1 MTGPKI
7 VGNLIAGLL
16 NPFHHGAKRQASSS
30 VLLLIQQSECTGAT
44 IRGLGFGDFLVH
56 FLERPNVLYEPLVAP
71 YLEQV
76 IELGKVRA
84 GFPSHFAP
92 SLWGGA
98 ALDALHSDG
107 EASNSD
113 SDTVAGAVSGG
124 EPHTAPSNALPSS
137 D

>member
-7 VGNLIAGLL
+7 VSNLIAALL
-16 NPFHHGAKRQASSS
+16 NPFHHGAKSQASSS
-30 VLLLIQQSECTGAT
+30 LLVLIQHSERTGAT
-44 IRGLGFGDFLVH
+44 IRGLRFGDFLDH

-113 SDTVAGAVSGG
+113 SDTLAGAVSGG
-124 EPHTAPSNALPSS
+124 EPHTAPSNALPAS